1 MAPREDAPTDAPRD
15 GRVPAQDMGMGL
27 ENGAPGGNRTSV
39 RPGTANAVQRTGP
52 GNGHGGG
59 VEMTPWL
66 AIAVVRVPAGIR
78 SRTVSGDPPAAGDGG
93 SGIEGWRAML
103 VIAGQAVIRNARH
116 LLTMVLPLESPF
128 L

>member
-1 MAPREDAPTDAPRD
+1 
-15 GRVPAQDMGMGL
+15 MGL

-52 GNGHGGG
+52 GTGHGGG

-66 AIAVVRVPAGIR
+66 AIAVVPVPAGTR
-78 SRTVSGDPPAAGDGG
+78 SRTVSGDLPAAEDGG
-93 SGIEGWRAML
+93 SGIESWKAML
-103 VIAGQAVIRNARH
+103 VIAGQAAIRNARH

-128 L
+128 P